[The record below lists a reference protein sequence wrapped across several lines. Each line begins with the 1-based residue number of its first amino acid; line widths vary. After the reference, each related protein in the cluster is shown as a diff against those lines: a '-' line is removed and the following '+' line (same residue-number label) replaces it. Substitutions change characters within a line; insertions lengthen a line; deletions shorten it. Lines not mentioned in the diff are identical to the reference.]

1 MKKVFVLQW
10 NPVIS
15 DTSEDYFAKIVE
27 KGTSRFGWEIHD
39 WKEAEIGDL
48 VYMVKCRPAPDAGIV
63 MQGHITGKPFLGPH
77 WSGKRG
83 LRTHYACMSPDYL
96 INHDECPI
104 LSLEELEAAMPDFQ
118 WDGGHSGRLL
128 PVKESIILER
138 MWLEYLESHKEY
150 FDGMRARSRK
160 KIKQ

>member
-15 DTSEDYFAKIVE
+15 DTSEDSFAKFVE
-27 KGTSRFGWEIHD
+27 NGSSVITWELYD
-39 WKEAEIGDL
+39 WHNASPGDL

-63 MQGHITGKPFLGPH
+63 MQGHISGKPFSGPH
-77 WSGKRG
+77 WSGVRGKRA
-83 LRTHYACMSPDYL
+83 HYAYMYVDYV

-104 LSLEELEAAMPDFQ
+104 LSLDALEQAMPDFQ
-118 WDGGHSGRLL
+118 WDGGHSGRVL
-128 PVKESIILER
+128 PVKESITLEH
-138 MWLEYLESHKEY
+138 MWLEYLDSHKDY

-160 KIKQ
+160 KMK

>member
-27 KGTSRFGWEIHD
+27 SGKTRIGWEIYD

-63 MQGHITGKPFLGPH
+63 MQGHIIGKPFSGPH
-77 WSGKRG
+77 WSGQKGR
-83 LRTHYACMSPDYL
+83 RAHYVYMSADYL

-104 LSLEELEAAMPDFQ
+104 LSLESLEAAMPDFQ
-118 WDGGHSGRLL
+118 WDGGHSGRKL
-128 PVKESIILER
+128 PVKESIILEG
-138 MWLEYLESHKEY
+138 MWLEYLDSHKEY
-150 FDGMRARSRK
+150 FDGMRARSK
-160 KIKQ
+160 KQMK